1 MRKTGLNS
9 DSIIKSLKVSSH
21 RKCSVMNLKI
31 NANIETGITKC
42 NDYNKI
48 CELSNILLK
57 VEKRWWKRHSFKYFN
72 SKKKNELDEV
82 KHNIVPDKNK
92 YYMTYRFY
100 NTTGKRIRTVVFQ
113 SLWD

>member
-21 RKCSVMNLKI
+21 RNCSVMNLKI

-48 CELSNILLK
+48 CELSNFYWKLKNDGEKDIVLNISIL
-57 VEKRWWKRHSFKYFN
+57 
-72 SKKKNELDEV
+72 KKNELDEV
-82 KHNIVPDKNK
+82 KHNIVPNKNK

-100 NTTGKRIRTVVFQ
+100 NTTGKRIRIVVFQ

>member
-21 RKCSVMNLKI
+21 RKYSVMNLKI

-48 CELSNILLK
+48 CELSN
-57 VEKRWWKRHSFKYFN
+57 
-72 SKKKNELDEV
+72 
-82 KHNIVPDKNK
+82 
-92 YYMTYRFY
+92 FY
-100 NTTGKRIRTVVFQ
+100 
-113 SLWD
+113 